1 MNQFSTTNAKETAQ
15 SVLEPVRRA
24 QPPAAVVSATAPT
37 CSRPSTPP
45 SKTASTSSPS
55 LSEAAPGN
63 SGPFLLGVVNN
74 AAPWVITVAASTID
88 RDFKQTITSTNNKQI
103 QGRSFTLK
111 SLDTGKKY
119 TLIRAVDAIAA
130 NASKDDATLCD
141 PHSIDAAKVEGKI
154 VLCQRGPPPPV
165 LDNFPQASGA
175 AGTIVI
181 DNNKRGDNFL
191 MTAFMDQAH
200 LLISEKDGQAL

>member
-1 MNQFSTTNAKETAQ
+1 
-15 SVLEPVRRA
+15 
-24 QPPAAVVSATAPT
+24 PPAAVVSATAPT

-55 LSEAAPGN
+55 LSEAAHEA
-63 SGPFLLGVVNN
+63 GPFLLGVVNN

-130 NASKDDATLCD
+130 NASKDDATLCA

-165 LDNFPQASGA
+165 LDNFPQVSGA
-175 AGTIVI
+175 AGTIVN
-181 DNNKRGDNFL
+181 DSNKRGDNFL

>member
-1 MNQFSTTNAKETAQ
+1 R
-15 SVLEPVRRA
+15 LP
-24 QPPAAVVSATAPT
+24 PPAAVVSATAPT

-45 SKTASTSSPS
+45 SKTASTSFPS

-88 RDFKQTITSTNNKQI
+88 RDFKQPITSTTNKQI

-119 TLIRAVDAIAA
+119 TLIGAVDAIAA
-130 NASKDDATLCD
+130 NASKDDATFCD

-165 LDNFPQASGA
+165 LDNFPQVSGA
-175 AGTIVI
+175 AGTIVN
-181 DNNKRGDNFL
+181 DSNKRGDNFL